1 MPFSL
6 SLSPPK
12 AQLNLNPG
20 QPASKAYDLIND
32 SDSPQ
37 TLELQVL
44 PWKPIGYDGSF
55 QFSKENSPFSF
66 HINNADLQGKNIFTL
81 APGQKQQIVLGL
93 STPASAVTGDYYF
106 TVFFNQIN
114 PLNPEINS
122 SQSSGQ
128 IGSNLLIHLGS
139 SETKTLVINKLGLP
153 KLTDSIFSPLT
164 ITGLAQN
171 PTNSFFNFTGYWE
184 LQQQNKVISQI
195 ALAGDTILAN
205 HARFLR
211 CVDNPESTNPQITP
225 CQIKKPLSP
234 GIYTLTLH
242 SADDIQLTGTTSY
255 TFFIFPVYLSIIFAF
270 IIFTSIST
278 YLLFNKY
285 KR

>member
-12 AQLNLNPG
+12 TQLNLNPG

-44 PWKPIGYDGSF
+44 PWKPTGYDGDF
-55 QFSKENSPFSF
+55 QFSKQNSPFSF
-66 HINNADLQGKNIFTL
+66 HINNADMQGKNTFTL

-93 STPASAVTGDYYF
+93 STPTSAMTGDYYF
-106 TVFFNQIN
+106 TVFFNQVN

-139 SETKTLVINKLGLP
+139 SEAKTLAVDKLDLP
-153 KLTDSIFSPLT
+153 KLVDSVFSPLT
-164 ITGLAQN
+164 IAGLVQN
-171 PTNSFFNFTGYWE
+171 PTNSFFNFTGYLE
-184 LQQQNKVISQI
+184 LKYQNKITSQI
-195 ALAGDTILAN
+195 VLAGDTILAN

-211 CVDNPESTNPQITP
+211 CVDNPESNNPQIIP
-225 CQIKKPLSP
+225 CQIKKPLPP

-242 SADDIQLTGTTSY
+242 STDDIQLTGTTSH
-255 TFFIFPVYLSIIFAF
+255 TFFVFPIYLSIIFALA
-270 IIFTSIST
+270 ILTST
-278 YLLFNKY
+278 LVYLFFRKH
-285 KR
+285 KK